1 MFCWRMKNEW
11 KLFVWQFWIVDKKIF
26 FPSFLGLLSLFVSAA
41 GANMVATLNSA
52 VYCVTCIVLGIFL
65 SICPFFS
72 LNDLN
77 LIFIFPFVSF
87 VTKFQ
92 QSKSTVSM
100 VEKERHV
107 IISSELYSMLFQF
120 NVKLLS
126 KAMQLECNCFGHCYF
141 VVFIFFIL
149 KFSLFFCY
157 SQSFCCDQWFFLF
170 IVIVSNK
177 QLFSCRNIFLSVL
190 LFSLEHNHRF
200 TQTISLI
207 AHKHIHT
214 RTHTHTHWQTPSNSC
229 QEKIWYSSRKA
240 IRTSIK
246 TETIRKISTQIE
258 FNSME
263 MSLLGNV

>member
-1 MFCWRMKNEW
+1 MFCWRMKNES
-11 KLFVWQFWIVDKKIF
+11 KLFVWQFWIVAKKM

-141 VVFIFFIL
+141 VIVTFM
-149 KFSLFFCY
+149 
-157 SQSFCCDQWFFLF
+157 FFLSLNFLHFSVILNHFVAINGFFSF

-177 QLFSCRNIFLSVL
+177 
-190 LFSLEHNHRF
+190 
-200 TQTISLI
+200 
-207 AHKHIHT
+207 
-214 RTHTHTHWQTPSNSC
+214 
-229 QEKIWYSSRKA
+229 
-240 IRTSIK
+240 
-246 TETIRKISTQIE
+246 
-258 FNSME
+258 
-263 MSLLGNV
+263 